1 MGIEVPRRFELRSLD
16 SESRVLTVTPQDQL
30 HMTNSRNRM
39 GPRSRKL
46 ATRSRKPEFSRP
58 TLTCPLAG
66 RGSAGQHGAPLL
78 TTPCYPKKE
87 RGALTQYMSSPGVEP
102 GLSRPQRDV
111 LTTRR

>member
-1 MGIEVPRRFELRSLD
+1 MGIEVPRGFKPRLLD
-16 SESRVLTVTPQDQL
+16 SESRVLTVTPRDQL
-30 HMTNSRNRM
+30 HMTNSRNRL
-39 GPRSRKL
+39 GPRSR
-46 ATRSRKPEFSRP
+46 SPEYSRP

-66 RGSAGQHGAPLL
+66 RGSAGQQWSATADHAMLP
-78 TTPCYPKKE
+78 PKKE